1 MADMKTDHTIGTT
14 CVLVLLLIAVAVL
27 VVLSDA
33 ASAQDLG
40 GPEVGWTRLAE
51 DVMFSADRLAT
62 IVPVI
67 GLVLLGAAIIFGF
80 HMSPILQLI
89 TAAAILLLG
98 PAAFSL
104 IMGAELPPG
113 VRP

>member
-1 MADMKTDHTIGTT
+1 MAGMKTDTVGTT
-14 CVLVLLLIAVAVL
+14 FVLVLLLIAGAIL

-40 GPEVGWTRLAE
+40 GPEIGWTRLAD
-51 DVMFSADRLAT
+51 DVMFSANRLAT

-80 HMSPILQLI
+80 HTSPILQLI
-89 TAAAILLLG
+89 TAGAILLLG

-104 IMGAELPPG
+104 IMGAELTQRALP
-113 VRP
+113 